1 MNLRSR
7 LTLFSSIIFGVI
19 FSVAALV
26 IYFTFYKSTE
36 RSVIKEL
43 EKTCLIS
50 AIFYLEKDEQPSY
63 QHKEVKRQFDKVIH
77 SNMVAIYDENDKVQ
91 FGDLHNDRNITESRL
106 KQLKKQHKLYF
117 QSNNHFYYGMYYLD
131 NQGDFYVFIKEKS
144 ADFQDTMRRLL
155 IILVMVLLVGW
166 TSIII
171 LSKLLSKIAY
181 KPLKQIV
188 KEIKNKES
196 NTLTTPVS
204 PINTRDE
211 LQELVET
218 YNHLLNRIADTFVIQ
233 RNFINYVSHEF
244 RTPLAAISG
253 TLEVYSQKLRSP
265 EEYQEATRVAQEN
278 IEELKTILNNML
290 LLAEAKNT
298 IQTFTSLR
306 IDEILWDVVSQA
318 QIKYKALIHVDLQVQ
333 SPEKLQVKGNE
344 VLLQI
349 ALLNLVENG
358 IKYSG
363 NQPVRIRLLVIA
375 SQLTIEIEDQ
385 GIGILEEDLPFIQQ
399 TFFRGKN
406 TAAFKGSGVGLSL
419 AVIIFKQHQISF
431 QIRSVEKGTLVQL
444 IFPVF

>member
-36 RSVIKEL
+36 KSVIKEL

-91 FGDLHNDRNITESRL
+91 FGDLHNDRNITENRL
-106 KQLKKQHKLYF
+106 KQLKKHHKIYF

-155 IILVMVLLVGW
+155 LILIMVLLVGW
-166 TSIII
+166 VSIII

-181 KPLKQIV
+181 RPIKQIV
-188 KEIKNKES
+188 NEVKDKDL

-204 PINTRDE
+204 AINTRDE

-218 YNHLLNRIADTFVIQ
+218 YNHLLKRIADTFAIQ

-253 TLEVYSQKLRSP
+253 TLEVYSQKLRTP
-265 EEYQEATRVAQEN
+265 EEYQEATRIAQEN

-290 LLAEAKNT
+290 ILAEAKNT
-298 IQTFTSLR
+298 VQTFALFR
-306 IDEILWDVVSQA
+306 IDEILWDVVAQA
-318 QIKYKALIHVDLQVQ
+318 KTKHKAVIHVDLQVP
-333 SPEKLQVKGNE
+333 SPEKLQIKGNE
-344 VLLQI
+344 VLLQLAI
-349 ALLNLVENG
+349 LNLVENG

-363 NQPVRIRLLVIA
+363 NNPVSIRLFVKDA
-375 SQLTIEIEDQ
+375 QLTLEIEDQ

-419 AVIIFKQHQISF
+419 AAIIFKQHQISF
-431 QIRSVEKGTLVQL
+431 HISSAEKGTIIQL
-444 IFPVF
+444 IFPAF